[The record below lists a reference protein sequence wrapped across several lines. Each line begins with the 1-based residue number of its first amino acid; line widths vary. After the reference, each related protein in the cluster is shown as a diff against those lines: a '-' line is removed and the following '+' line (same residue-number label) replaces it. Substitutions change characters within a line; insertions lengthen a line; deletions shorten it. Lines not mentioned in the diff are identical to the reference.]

1 MELIHADST
10 MKELRFIDSFT
21 KFDASVNIGGEIEDN
36 SWMLSMPVE
45 CYTEFPVNIGD
56 YVFIENTEWGGP
68 VEKIRHSSSSRTVSI
83 YGMCWRG
90 LLMRGAISPDEGET
104 HLKVSSSDGNDAIRA
119 ILGERMSDIFSVSEA
134 ECPIDY
140 SYSFRYA
147 TLLDGIT
154 DSLSKFGCRLNI
166 EFSGERAVL
175 SAVPVTDYS
184 ESFEFSSD
192 MNGEMISEKGC
203 LGVCN
208 HILALGSG
216 EMLERRVVEL
226 WCLPDGSITDD
237 PDAEGIPSDS
247 ELRTYLY
254 DYAAAESEVE
264 LKAYAKRKLKEYS
277 RESLL
282 EFTPEGDTLDINL
295 GDTVG
300 ARDRITGLAQKLCV
314 EGKIL
319 TIDSSGVSLRHSM
332 KAI

>member
-10 MKELRFIDSFT
+10 MKELRFIDNFT
-21 KFDASVNIGGEIEDN
+21 KFDASVSIDGEIDDN

-45 CYTEFPVNIGD
+45 CYSEFPVNIGD
-56 YVFIENTEWGGP
+56 HIFIEHTEWGGP
-68 VEKIRHSSSSRTVSI
+68 VEKIKHNSASRTVSI

-90 LLMRGAISPDEGET
+90 LLLRGVIRPNDGET
-104 HLKVSSSDGNDAIRA
+104 HLKVEASDGNDAIRT
-119 ILGERMSDIFSVSEA
+119 ILGDRMSDIFSVSEEA
-134 ECPIDY
+134 CPIDY

-154 DSLSKFGCRLNI
+154 DSLNKFGCCLNI
-166 EFSGERAVL
+166 VFSGEKAVL
-175 SAVPVTDYS
+175 SAVPVIDYS
-184 ESFEFSSD
+184 ENFEFSSD

-203 LGVCN
+203 LGGCN

-216 EMLERRVVEL
+216 EMLERQVIDL

-237 PDAEGIPSDS
+237 PSAEGIPSES

-254 DYAAAESEVE
+254 DYAAAESEDD
-264 LKAYAKRKLKEYS
+264 LKTYAKRKLKEYS
-277 RESLL
+277 QESLL
-282 EFTPEGDTLDINL
+282 EFTPEGDLFDIAL

-300 ARDRITGLAQKLCV
+300 ARDKITGLAQKLCV

>member
-10 MKELRFIDSFT
+10 MKELRYIDSFT
-21 KFDASVNIGGEIEDN
+21 KFDASVSIDGDIEDN

-45 CYTEFPVNIGD
+45 CYSEFPVNIGD
-56 YVFIENTEWGGP
+56 YVFIEHTEWGGP
-68 VEKIRHSSSSRTVSI
+68 VEKIKHNSSGRTVSI

-90 LLMRGAISPDEGET
+90 MLLRGVIRPDDGET
-104 HLKVSSSDGNDAIRA
+104 HFKVETDDGNDAIRT
-119 ILGERMSDIFSVSEA
+119 ILGDRMSDIFSVSET

-154 DSLSKFGCRLNI
+154 DSLEKFDCRLNI
-166 EFSGERAVL
+166 EFSDDKAVL
-175 SAVPVTDYS
+175 SAVPVTDHS

-192 MNGEMISEKGC
+192 MNGVMISEKGC
-203 LGVCN
+203 LGACN
-208 HILALGSG
+208 HILALGAG
-216 EMLERRVVEL
+216 EMLERQVVEL

-237 PDAEGIPSDS
+237 SSAEGIPSES

-254 DYAAAESEVE
+254 DYSAAESEDD

-277 RESLL
+277 QDSLL
-282 EFTPEGDTLDINL
+282 EFTPEGDSFDIDL

-300 ARDRITGLAQKLCV
+300 ARDKITGLAQKLCV

-319 TIDSSGVSLRHSM
+319 TIDSSGVSLKHSM